1 MCNGLLLIGLGLT
14 LLHYYI
20 RVDMVDITP
29 HQDLHSAVVFST
41 TEEEEDNRV
50 SLFLLP
56 PRCGFDP
63 TVTLFSFFCHIAL
76 ACRWGKD
83 VFPEII
89 RKHSKNA
96 FMARR

>member
-20 RVDMVDITP
+20 RVDVVDITP

-50 SLFLLP
+50 TFPPSASL
-56 PRCGFDP
+56 RFDP
-63 TVTLFSFFCHIAL
+63 TVTLFSFCCHIAL